1 MVCGIELRPIAH
13 DFRRL
18 FYGLDVSEDMKKKLS
33 TIPLVSSIVHSPDF
47 QFMGQNASEVAIFIE
62 VVAIFP
68 KMYSNM
74 PPIFVLQQLEIT
86 AVLTGCLMRILSAA
100 TS

>member
-1 MVCGIELRPIAH
+1 MWKRVSPYSP
-13 DFRRL
+13 RL
-18 FYGLDVSEDMKKKLS
+18 SRIFLWSGLSEDMKKKLS
-33 TIPLVSSIVHSPDF
+33 AIPLVSSTVHSPDF